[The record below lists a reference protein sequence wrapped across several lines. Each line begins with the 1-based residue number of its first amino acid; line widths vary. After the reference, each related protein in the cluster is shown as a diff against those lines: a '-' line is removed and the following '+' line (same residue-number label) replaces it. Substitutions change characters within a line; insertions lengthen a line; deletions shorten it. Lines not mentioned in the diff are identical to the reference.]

1 MTPTERDL
9 DDEIRGHLALSVQ
22 EAIERGEDPEDARR
36 RAIAELGYIG
46 NVRSSVRAVWYS
58 RVYEAL
64 DGVRRDARF
73 AARVLKKSP
82 GFTLLAIV
90 TLAVAIGANAVVFGV
105 MNGLVLRPLDVP
117 RPESLYGIEHANEH
131 SMYES
136 YPDYRDLRD
145 RNATFDG
152 LAGFSISQAGIDTGD
167 RATRAWIVDATGNYF
182 DVIGLQPH
190 LGRFFHAGDERGAN
204 SAPLIVLGYDY
215 WVRHFDSDPQ
225 VIGRAVRVNGHPFT
239 IIGVAP
245 KGFRGTLAI
254 ASPDF
259 FVPLVNIEQID
270 GWNPLEIRATQSL
283 FMTFGRVKPGVTTT
297 QAAADL
303 NAIGQYL
310 DKTYP
315 NERGAT
321 SFTLVRPGLYGNY
334 LGQPMRA
341 FFSGVMAL
349 ALLVLL
355 GACAN
360 LGGLFAARAS
370 DRSREVAV
378 RLSLGATRG
387 RVLRQ
392 LLTEAV
398 MISVAGGALGLW
410 GAVLALRGLSSW
422 QPMPRWPIAM
432 PVAPDGPIYL
442 FAVTLAL
449 VSGLLFGLVPLRQV
463 MRTDPYRI
471 IKAGPDPLPGSRLA
485 LRDLLLVAQVAVCAI
500 LVTASFVALRGL
512 ERARSAHL
520 GFDPENALLA
530 DTDLA
535 MSGHPRATDRRMQRQ
550 MIDAVAAI
558 PGVTAVGA
566 VGRPPLAAAGFL
578 SYIFARDATDFRP
591 TNALVSAQRFQISPE
606 YLSASRTRL
615 IAGRAFSRHDD
626 EHAPRVAILNAEA
639 ARRLAGSADAAP
651 GTEFRLRDRTVIHI
665 VGVVEDGKYQNLAED
680 AQPAVFMPLQQ
691 MPVSETWLIVR
702 ADGDPGPLG
711 AAIRAAIRNLDPGL
725 PLYVEPW
732 ARQLDFA
739 MFPSRM
745 ATIAL
750 AIMGAIG
757 VLLAVTGV
765 FGLSAYSVSKRVK
778 ELGIRIAL
786 GATRAD
792 IVRIA
797 LGRPFRLLALGGAAG
812 VGLGVL
818 ASRVLAAIV
827 YQATPRDPVVL
838 AGVVL
843 VLVVL
848 GLAATWVPA
857 RRALSADPLRLLRQE

>member
-1 MTPTERDL
+1 MAPTERDL
-9 DDEIRGHLALSVQ
+9 DDEIRGHLALSVK
-22 EAIERGEDPEDARR
+22 EAVERGEDPEEARR

-46 NVRSSVRAVWYS
+46 NVRDSVRRVWYS
-58 RVYEAL
+58 RLYEAL
-64 DGVRRDARF
+64 DDVARDCRF
-73 AARVLKKSP
+73 AARVLRKSP
-82 GFTLLAIV
+82 AFTLVSVV

-117 RPESLYGIEHANEH
+117 RPETLFGIEHATEH

-145 RNATFDG
+145 RNKSLDG

-167 RATRAWIVDATGNYF
+167 SATRAWIVDATGNYF

-190 LGRFFHAGDERGAN
+190 LGRLFHASDERGPN
-204 SAPLIVLGYDY
+204 SAPFIVLGYDY
-215 WVRHFDSDPQ
+215 WQQHFDSDPG
-225 VIGRAVRVNGHPFT
+225 VIGRSVRVNGHPFT

-254 ASPDF
+254 AAPDF
-259 FVPLVNIEQID
+259 FVPFVNMEQID

-283 FMTFGRVKPGVTTT
+283 FMTFGRVKPGVTTA

-321 SFTLVRPGLYGNY
+321 AFTLVRPGLYGNY

-341 FFSGVMAL
+341 FFSSVMAL

-378 RLSLGATRG
+378 RLSLGASRG

-398 MISVAGGALGLW
+398 MISLAGGALGLW
-410 GAVLALRGLSSW
+410 GTVLALRGLAVW
-422 QPMPRWPIAM
+422 QPMPRWPLAM

-442 FAVTLAL
+442 LAVVLAL
-449 VSGLLFGLVPLRQV
+449 VSGLLFGLVPIRQV

-471 IKAGPDPLPGSRLA
+471 IKAGPDSIAGSRLA

-500 LVTASFVALRGL
+500 LVTASLVALRGF
-512 ERARSAHL
+512 ERARTAHL
-520 GFDPENALLA
+520 GFDPQNALLA

-535 MSGHPRATDRRMQRQ
+535 MSGHNLSSDRSMQKQ
-550 MIDAVAAI
+550 MIESVAAI
-558 PGVTAVGA
+558 AGVTSVAA

-578 SYIFARDATDFRP
+578 SYIFAREATDFRP
-591 TNALVSAQRFQISPE
+591 AKALVSANRFQISPE
-606 YLSASRTRL
+606 YLDASRTRL
-615 IAGRAFSRHDD
+615 LAGRAFSWHDD
-626 EHAPRVAILNAEA
+626 EHAPRVAIVNAET
-639 ARRLAGSADAAP
+639 ARRLSGSPEAAL
-651 GTEFRLRDRTVIHI
+651 GTQYRLRDRTLIEI
-665 VGVVEDGKYQNLAED
+665 VGVVEDGKYENLAED
-680 AQPAVFMPLQQ
+680 PQPAVFMPMQQ
-691 MPVSETWLIVR
+691 MPMSETWLVVR
-702 ADGDPGPLG
+702 ADGDPGPLS
-711 AAIRAAIRNLDPGL
+711 AAIRAAIRRLDPGL
-725 PLYVEPW
+725 PLYVETW
-732 ARQLDFA
+732 AQQLDFA

-750 AIMGAIG
+750 ATMGGIG
-757 VLLAVTGV
+757 VLLAITGV
-765 FGLSAYSVSKRVK
+765 FGLSAYSVSRRLK

-786 GATRAD
+786 GATRRD
-792 IVRIA
+792 IIRVA
-797 LGRPFRLLALGGAAG
+797 LGRPFRLLAAGGVAG
-812 VGLGVL
+812 IGLGVL
-818 ASRVLAAIV
+818 ASRVLASIV

-838 AGVVL
+838 AGVVI

-857 RRALSADPLRLLRQE
+857 RRAVSADPLRLLRQE

>member
-1 MTPTERDL
+1 
-9 DDEIRGHLALSVQ
+9 
-22 EAIERGEDPEDARR
+22 
-36 RAIAELGYIG
+36 
-46 NVRSSVRAVWYS
+46 
-58 RVYEAL
+58 
-64 DGVRRDARF
+64 
-73 AARVLKKSP
+73 
-82 GFTLLAIV
+82 
-90 TLAVAIGANAVVFGV
+90 
-105 MNGLVLRPLDVP
+105 
-117 RPESLYGIEHANEH
+117 
-131 SMYES
+131 
-136 YPDYRDLRD
+136 
-145 RNATFDG
+145 
-152 LAGFSISQAGIDTGD
+152 
-167 RATRAWIVDATGNYF
+167 
-182 DVIGLQPH
+182 
-190 LGRFFHAGDERGAN
+190 
-204 SAPLIVLGYDY
+204 
-215 WVRHFDSDPQ
+215 
-225 VIGRAVRVNGHPFT
+225 
-239 IIGVAP
+239 
-245 KGFRGTLAI
+245 
-254 ASPDF
+254 
-259 FVPLVNIEQID
+259 
-270 GWNPLEIRATQSL
+270 
-283 FMTFGRVKPGVTTT
+283 
-297 QAAADL
+297 
-303 NAIGQYL
+303 
-310 DKTYP
+310 
-315 NERGAT
+315 
-321 SFTLVRPGLYGNY
+321 
-334 LGQPMRA
+334 
-341 FFSGVMAL
+341 
-349 ALLVLL
+349 
-355 GACAN
+355 
-360 LGGLFAARAS
+360 
-370 DRSREVAV
+370 
-378 RLSLGATRG
+378 
-387 RVLRQ
+387 
-392 LLTEAV
+392 
-398 MISVAGGALGLW
+398 
-410 GAVLALRGLSSW
+410 
-422 QPMPRWPIAM
+422 
-432 PVAPDGPIYL
+432 
-442 FAVTLAL
+442 
-449 VSGLLFGLVPLRQV
+449 
-463 MRTDPYRI
+463 
-471 IKAGPDPLPGSRLA
+471 
-485 LRDLLLVAQVAVCAI
+485 
-500 LVTASFVALRGL
+500 
-512 ERARSAHL
+512 
-520 GFDPENALLA
+520 
-530 DTDLA
+530 
-535 MSGHPRATDRRMQRQ
+535 

-578 SYIFARDATDFRP
+578 SYIFARDATDFRA

-786 GATRAD
+786 GARRAD

-797 LGRPFRLLALGGAAG
+797 LGRPFRLLALGGTAG
-812 VGLGVL
+812 VGFGVL